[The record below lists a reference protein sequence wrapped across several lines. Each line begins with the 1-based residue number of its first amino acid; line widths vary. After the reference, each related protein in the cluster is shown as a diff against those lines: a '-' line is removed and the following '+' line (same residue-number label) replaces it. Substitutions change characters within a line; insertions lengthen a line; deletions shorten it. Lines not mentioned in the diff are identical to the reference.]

1 MDVSSETKHTVLSAG
16 LLVAGGVFLAA
27 SVIEVI
33 LVMMTR
39 GLGGMG
45 NPTAEEQQQSAA
57 MSEQAML
64 FAGGVGLIGLT
75 LFVAG
80 ILWWPRRRLGRDV
93 LPKAQ

>member
-1 MDVSSETKHTVLSAG
+1 MIMAVSSETPHRVLAAC
-16 LLVAGGVFLAA
+16 LMVAGGMFLAA

-33 LVMMTR
+33 LVMMTL

-45 NPTAEEQQQSAA
+45 NTPAESQQQSAA

-75 LFVAG
+75 LFVVG
-80 ILWWPRRRLGRDV
+80 ILWWPRKRT
-93 LPKAQ
+93 